1 MGAGDVATVRGVI
14 RKDVGGIIKE
24 LTAGNSVDIFR
35 EHVILVKSERG
46 KKKNPGTFSIYKTLA

>member
-35 EHVILVKSERG
+35 EHIILVKSERG
-46 KKKNPGTFSIYKTLA
+46 EKKKPWDI